1 MYYAIAVLVA
11 TLAAHESLWLFLWL
25 VVLLLFC
32 IYKRFAKGQLY
43 AIVLV
48 SIVSFSYVSWQLQ
61 PLLEPLYLPAKLT
74 WTDEYK
80 INGANMRG
88 FMKDE
93 KGRFIYVVYS
103 FQSEQEKAMYSAN
116 SLAGQQYVVLGE
128 LVLPAYPAHEYGF
141 HMSTYLKSKN
151 AIGIVEVSSWQL
163 VKQETTMKQR
173 LSKQRLRLKQHIE
186 QTFPPSLV
194 AEAQALLIGLQEN
207 VDYETSRAYQKLGIT
222 HLFAI
227 SGLHVALV
235 SFIFFQGLLRVG
247 IRKELAT
254 VILIVILPIYALL
267 AGGAPSV
274 WRAVSVVELI
284 LLARYFRWRVSA
296 VDALAISFIG
306 FILIQ
311 PGVLYQVGF
320 QLSYLATF
328 SLIFSSRLIARM
340 LNLILQSFMITFV
353 CQIFVYPLLLH
364 HFYELSFSSFLANIL
379 FVPLFSFIILPVNIF
394 LLVVTFLPGP
404 LDMWLF
410 SLYEPC
416 RTMITSF
423 IMAVQNLPYQMWTPG
438 KPSKV
443 MMLFCYSSV
452 LATLY
457 YADMKKW
464 RIAILVLLLP
474 AIILQL
480 QLYTNKNVLI
490 TFINVGQGDCILI
503 ELPFRRGVYL
513 IDAGGLL
520 RFEQEAWKERDDL
533 YEVGRQIVVPYLK
546 GKGISKIDTFILT
559 HADADHVEGAEEI
572 VREVTIK
579 EVHVT
584 PNSLDKA
591 VMTDF
596 LQEAA
601 KKKILIRE
609 QLAGHS
615 WQVGHTTFR
624 YIWPYDTD
632 YEGNNDSLVLV
643 MESGHFKA
651 LFTGDLEKEGEGAL
665 IQNAYENLKDVTLLK
680 AGHHGSKTSS
690 TEEFIDVTNPQL
702 TIFMAGKN
710 NRYNHPHTEVV
721 ERFNERGLPHLTTGE
736 VGTIT
741 IIWDGEITYFTTS
754 NRYFEQ

>member
-1 MYYAIAVLVA
+1 
-11 TLAAHESLWLFLWL
+11 
-25 VVLLLFC
+25 
-32 IYKRFAKGQLY
+32 
-43 AIVLV
+43 
-48 SIVSFSYVSWQLQ
+48 
-61 PLLEPLYLPAKLT
+61 
-74 WTDEYK
+74 
-80 INGANMRG
+80 
-88 FMKDE
+88 
-93 KGRFIYVVYS
+93 
-103 FQSEQEKAMYSAN
+103 
-116 SLAGQQYVVLGE
+116 
-128 LVLPAYPAHEYGF
+128 
-141 HMSTYLKSKN
+141 
-151 AIGIVEVSSWQL
+151 
-163 VKQETTMKQR
+163 
-173 LSKQRLRLKQHIE
+173 
-186 QTFPPSLV
+186 
-194 AEAQALLIGLQEN
+194 
-207 VDYETSRAYQKLGIT
+207 
-222 HLFAI
+222 
-227 SGLHVALV
+227 
-235 SFIFFQGLLRVG
+235 
-247 IRKELAT
+247 
-254 VILIVILPIYALL
+254 
-267 AGGAPSV
+267 
-274 WRAVSVVELI
+274 
-284 LLARYFRWRVSA
+284 
-296 VDALAISFIG
+296 
-306 FILIQ
+306 
-311 PGVLYQVGF
+311 
-320 QLSYLATF
+320 
-328 SLIFSSRLIARM
+328 
-340 LNLILQSFMITFV
+340 
-353 CQIFVYPLLLH
+353 
-364 HFYELSFSSFLANIL
+364 
-379 FVPLFSFIILPVNIF
+379 
-394 LLVVTFLPGP
+394 
-404 LDMWLF
+404 
-410 SLYEPC
+410 
-416 RTMITSF
+416 
-423 IMAVQNLPYQMWTPG
+423 MAVQNLPYQMWTPG